1 MELTKEH
8 RLQDMIPKDLV
19 RRARIVAANK
29 ETGLSEMV
37 RTALRDHVEREE
49 RASSKSNA

>member
-8 RLQDMIPKDLV
+8 RLQAMIPKDLV

-29 ETGLSEMV
+29 AVGLSEVV
-37 RTALRDHVEREE
+37 RTALQEHVEREE
-49 RASSKSNA
+49 GASSKSNA